1 MRRNSDLILRA
12 FVAGMPAKLVVQTDD
27 LLEQS
32 PIRDDYLI
40 VGLRSRQLASSAIG
54 FGAAYVLQSS
64 SANLFQLRGQ
74 GVCAGW
80 PIAGRRCS
88 AFSPAPNASSLPP
101 YLAAA
106 AAAES
111 RAFPAFTYDPVGGR
125 RLGVTLLA

>member
-1 MRRNSDLILRA
+1 
-12 FVAGMPAKLVVQTDD
+12 MPAKLVVQTDD

-32 PIRDDYLI
+32 PIKDDFL
-40 VGLRSRQLASSAIG
+40 VAGLRSRQLASSAIG

-64 SANLFQLRGQ
+64 SASCSN
-74 GVCAGW
+74 CASRCCADW

-88 AFSPAPNASSLPP
+88 ASSPAPTASSLPP

-111 RAFPAFTYDPVGGR
+111 RAFPAFTYDPSAGAG
-125 RLGVTLLA
+125 LGVTLLA